1 VICSFWH
8 GPFGWLEQ
16 LSVRSF
22 LRNGHKVHIYAYE
35 PIEGL
40 PDGAEWRDLDELIPR
55 AQMFYYKGKG
65 TVGVFSDLV
74 RMTLLRHRRG
84 IWADCDMYNVRPI
97 PAPKDYL
104 MAYERP
110 GSVNGAVLFI
120 PHDAPLLDD
129 LLGIFADGERPLL
142 EPHLPLGRR
151 LEVAAKRLLG
161 RKVPAEYMQYGA
173 TGPFALTHY
182 VKKHGLLGKVQPS
195 EVFYPIPYEGIPGLM
210 QAGSSINPAITEKT
224 LCVHLWSSQLTR
236 RGRTGMPVPEP
247 DSALAALCAAEG
259 VAISAPSASSSA

>member
-1 VICSFWH
+1 MTDLPVICSFWH

-22 LRNGHKVHIYAYE
+22 LRNGHQVHVYAYE

-40 PDGAEWRDLDELIPR
+40 PEGAEWRDLNELIPR
-55 AQMFYYKGKG
+55 ERMFYYKGKG

-74 RMTLLRHRRG
+74 RMTLLRQQRG
-84 IWADCDMYNVRPI
+84 IWADCDVYSVRPI
-97 PAPKDYL
+97 PRTDGYL

-110 GSVNGAVLFI
+110 GSVNGAVLHI
-120 PHDAPLLDD
+120 PHDAPLLND
-129 LLGIFADGERPLL
+129 LLGIFEGGKRPLL

-151 LEVAAKRLLG
+151 LEVAAKRLAG
-161 RKVPAEYMQYGA
+161 IKVPAEYMQYGA

-182 VKKHGLLGKVQPS
+182 VKKHGLLGQVLPS
-195 EVFYPIPYEGIPGLM
+195 EVLYPVPYERIPGLM
-210 QAGSSINPAITEKT
+210 KAGSSINTSITERT

-236 RGRTGMPVPEP
+236 RGRDAMQMPEP
-247 DSALAALCAAEG
+247 DSALAALCASEG
-259 VAISAPSASSSA
+259 VAISGR